1 MSLKEHQSCSC
12 FRLGGTDD
20 VIVELC
26 SITWANLVQTVDEM
40 QRVIMGA
47 KISSNGTHPYYQ
59 FAYIIKCLFVA
70 VRLSLAE
77 SHISPAIV
85 MEVGNVTLPVSAT
98 MADTE
103 RDPCLEWTTPA
114 LKTSEGCSLSYCCSK
129 RVNFDNY
136 LDSVWDKCTVLP
148 HWPLG
153 DVRCG
158 NRFESVMISEHILRV
173 RFLSTACE
181 IALRWM
187 LSL

>member
-26 SITWANLVQTVDEM
+26 PLTWANLVQTVDEM

-85 MEVGNVTLPVSAT
+85 MEVGNLTLPVSAT

-103 RDPCLEWTTPA
+103 RDPCLEWTTPVLKLQKGA
-114 LKTSEGCSLSYCCSK
+114 LCHIAVQKE
-129 RVNFDNY
+129 
-136 LDSVWDKCTVLP
+136 W
-148 HWPLG
+148 
-153 DVRCG
+153 
-158 NRFESVMISEHILRV
+158 ISIIILIQ
-173 RFLSTACE
+173 CE
-181 IALRWM
+181 INAAFYLIGHWEM
-187 LSL
+187 W